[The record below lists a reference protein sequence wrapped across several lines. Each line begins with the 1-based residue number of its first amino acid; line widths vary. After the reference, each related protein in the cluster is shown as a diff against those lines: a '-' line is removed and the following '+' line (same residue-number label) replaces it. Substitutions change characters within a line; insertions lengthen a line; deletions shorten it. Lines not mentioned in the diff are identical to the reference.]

1 MSGLGYLHGIESL
14 LNIKGGRPVQT
25 LPSSIV
31 ARVGTAPDADNSKFP
46 LNEPI
51 AIIGDGSQLEGLGDT
66 GTLPDAYAQQ
76 LKEKSTTTSVMIRV
90 EEGAD
95 FNATLANIIGA
106 AGSQTGIHALRA
118 AQSETGLVPR
128 IFDIPGFTS
137 QRVDN
142 ARNPVVAEL
151 MGFATRNRGWIIA
164 DGPNTTKEAA
174 VQYAGDWGSPRVFI
188 VDPGVKVSKN
198 GVNVI
203 RPASASITGLMC
215 RVDAEE
221 GFHHSISNH
230 ELFGITGT
238 ARPIEFMMGERD
250 CEANYLNE
258 HRVATIIRDGG
269 FKLWGNE
276 TPSTEPLTKFL
287 AVQRTQDMIM
297 DSVAAAHKWAIDKP
311 FSLQA
316 ILDIA
321 ETVNGYLR
329 QLKARNVTLGGKV
342 WIDPTLNTK
351 ESWVN
356 GDLFVSYDAEPPAPM
371 QHITFQFNRNT
382 GYYAELA
389 DEAVAE
395 VARLASQ

>member
-31 ARVGTAPDADNSKFP
+31 ARVGTAPDADNNKFP

-51 AIIGDGSQLEGLGDT
+51 AMIGDGSLLEDLGTT
-66 GTLPDAYAQQ
+66 GTLPDAYSQQ
-76 LKEKSTTTSVMIRV
+76 FKEHGSTTSVMIRV

-95 FNATLANIIGA
+95 FDATLANIIGT
-106 AGSQTGIHALRA
+106 AGAQTGIHALRA

-128 IFDIPGFTS
+128 IFDVPGFTS
-137 QRVDN
+137 QRVAN
-142 ARNPVVAEL
+142 SRNPVVAEL

-164 DGPNTTKEAA
+164 DGPNTTKEDA
-174 VQYAGDWGSPRVFI
+174 VQYAQDWGSPRVFV
-188 VDPGVKVSKN
+188 VDPGVKIRLN
-198 GVNVI
+198 GLDVV
-203 RPASASITGLMC
+203 RPASPSVTGLMC
-215 RVDAEE
+215 RVDQEK

-238 ARPIEFMMGERD
+238 ARPIEFLMGERN

-269 FKLWGNE
+269 YKLWGNE
-276 TPSTEPLTKFL
+276 STSSEPLTKFL
-287 AVQRTQDMIM
+287 AVQRTQDLVM

-311 FSLQA
+311 FSVQA

-329 QLKARNVTLGGKV
+329 QLKARGVTLGGKV

-371 QHITFQFNRNT
+371 QHIIFQFNRNT

-389 DEAVAE
+389 DDAVAE
-395 VARLASQ
+395 VARLSNQ